1 MGEGVLLEMLDVIS
15 IIFAD
20 GKEEVGRETVHNI
33 RIEVFVTIRVE
44 VGFDG
49 RADAKVHSSSV
60 AAAVGACAGAAD
72 C

>member
-1 MGEGVLLEMLDVIS
+1 VLFEMLDVIS

-20 GKEEVGRETVHNI
+20 GKEEVGRDTVQDM
-33 RIEVFVTIRVE
+33 RMEVFVTVRVE

-60 AAAVGACAGAAD
+60 AAGTGACVGAAG